1 MYKILLHPVRGNID
15 EQSAN
20 IMEALETFE
29 KELAKRGGQY
39 FGGEHPGMLDYMI
52 WPWCERAD
60 MLKLFGNQF
69 IVRKEKYLK
78 LVRQFLNYI
87 CRM

>member
-1 MYKILLHPVRGNID
+1 MRGNVD

-20 IMEALETFE
+20 IMEGLETFE
-29 KELAKRGGQY
+29 KELAQRGGQF
-39 FGGEHPGMLDYMI
+39 FGGERPGMLDYMI

-69 IVRKEKYLK
+69 ILRKDKYIK
-78 LVRQFLNYI
+78 LVCVALSIILFVIRN
-87 CRM
+87 